1 MFKRYFAND
10 KKQKIMKNILQ
21 TLALFFLVAL
31 PLCFANPV
39 MAEDPIAPPP
49 PGAHG
54 QSGNQAPA
62 GAPIDGGVGIL
73 LALGAAYG
81 ARKIYLHRKKED
93 QETTE
98 ETSLNE

>member
-1 MFKRYFAND
+1 
-10 KKQKIMKNILQ
+10 MKNILQ

-39 MAEDPIAPPP
+39 MADDPIAPPP

-81 ARKIYLHRKKED
+81 ARKIYLHRKKEAL
-93 QETTE
+93 ETAE